1 MDLPKK
7 IQSKYFSEMLSKIM
21 RDVVGI
27 LLRVEITKETEVPK
41 APEPSSR
48 ALAKKASSLDSST
61 KNKRKEQ
68 RKKRK
73 KNK

>member
-1 MDLPKK
+1 
-7 IQSKYFSEMLSKIM
+7 M

-27 LLRVEITKETEVPK
+27 LLRVEITKETDVPK
-41 APEPSSR
+41 APEASSR
-48 ALAKKASSLDSST
+48 VVAKKASSLDSST
-61 KNKRKEQ
+61 ENKRKEQ

>member
-1 MDLPKK
+1 
-7 IQSKYFSEMLSKIM
+7 MLSKIM

-27 LLRVEITKETEVPK
+27 LLRVEITKETDVPK
-41 APEPSSR
+41 VPQPSSR
-48 ALAKKASSLDSST
+48 VLTKKTSSLDSST

-73 KNK
+73 RNK